1 MTITNALSSPHTFE
15 FLPVG
20 ENGQPQSSL
29 QRSEN
34 RTNLI
39 FANSLLIRFSSNSL
53 ALAFRK
59 SAINCTNPRIF
70 ELFPELPRP
79 RKPAA
84 AEDAILDFP
93 GRPPTATD
101 IYSLPLVCL
110 SVPRIVLPKSKGRKS
125 SMTPG
130 DNV

>member
-1 MTITNALSSPHTFE
+1 MTITNVLSTRYTFE

-20 ENGQPQSSL
+20 ENSQPQSSL
-29 QRSEN
+29 QWSEN
-34 RTNLI
+34 RINLI

-70 ELFPELPRP
+70 ELFPELPRL

-84 AEDAILDFP
+84 AEDAMLGFP

-101 IYSLPLVCL
+101 IYSLSRVCL
-110 SVPRIVLPKSKGRKS
+110 
-125 SMTPG
+125 
-130 DNV
+130 